1 MAVAV
6 YMKSQSCDTYFY
18 IMDGEPTQEEFQA
31 EIERLLGDELAYIDE
46 CEIEATYE
54 HELFVDFPK
63 EDGEDDGE
71 DNEDWQYEKEEDEE

>member
-31 EIERLLGDELAYIDE
+31 EAVRQLGD
-46 CEIEATYE
+46 
-54 HELFVDFPK
+54 
-63 EDGEDDGE
+63 
-71 DNEDWQYEKEEDEE
+71 